1 VTIGKKI
8 TDGLVDI
15 KQRHLKNGITVKAT
29 DVIDKV
35 KELINS
41 D

>member
-15 KQRHLKNGITVKAT
+15 KQRHSKDGIAVKQT
-29 DVIDKV
+29 DVIDKI